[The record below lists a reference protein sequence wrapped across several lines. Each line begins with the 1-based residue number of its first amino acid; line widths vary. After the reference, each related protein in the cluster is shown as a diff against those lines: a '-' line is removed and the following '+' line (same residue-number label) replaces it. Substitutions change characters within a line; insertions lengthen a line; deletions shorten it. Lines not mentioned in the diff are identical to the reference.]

1 MFKSNLKLFFNI
13 NNPTFNCCV
22 TGATVTCCQGSN
34 PYPQASAIC
43 GHYFNIAPDNT
54 NAAANNALCG
64 QYIVIHSLWNLRKI
78 ILPLSINLASMT
90 SFIADC
96 VPPYTIDVVFD
107 ALNENSGNAA
117 NARSSCGK
125 ED

>member
-1 MFKSNLKLFFNI
+1 MNDL
-13 NNPTFNCCV
+13 TFNCCV

-64 QYIVIHSLWNLRKI
+64 QYIVIQYL
-78 ILPLSINLASMT
+78 
-90 SFIADC
+90 
-96 VPPYTIDVVFD
+96 
-107 ALNENSGNAA
+107 
-117 NARSSCGK
+117 
-125 ED
+125 